1 MTKLNSDVAPES
13 GRGTDTDR
21 LSDSPLSIRRG
32 DADPTDISAGA
43 VQKDAGNFNYDANDV
58 PTGVEPPAFG
68 ASH

>member
-1 MTKLNSDVAPES
+1 MAKNDVPSS
-13 GRGTDTDR
+13 GKGTDTDR

-32 DADPTDISAGA
+32 DADPTDIDPSE
-43 VQKDAGNFNYDANDV
+43 VQTNTGDFQFDANTL